1 MGISS
6 DGVITFVSSLFP
18 GRISDKEL
26 TRRSG
31 ILDFLKPGDSVMA
44 DHGFDIEEDM
54 YIVLCEAL
62 FLRGKGQLSEKEL
75 ITTRHIASL
84 QIHVE

>member
-1 MGISS
+1 M
-6 DGVITFVSSLFP
+6 
-18 GRISDKEL
+18 
-26 TRRSG
+26 
-31 ILDFLKPGDSVMA
+31 DFLKPGDSVMA

-75 ITTRHIASL
+75 ITTGHIASL